1 MNRAERRRAEK
12 AQAKVATYNF
22 TKEQL
27 EQRDLKLQ
35 YELAKSYD
43 KQVQEIKG
51 IMLETAIDC
60 IESALCVV
68 LSDRYSFGK
77 KRLQD
82 VINKLEYHIDCIT
95 SEHVTLQDLKA
106 EKERLLS
113 ENKNIGAVLKNR
125 K

>member
-1 MNRAERRRAEK
+1 MNRAERRRMEK
-12 AQAKVATYNF
+12 TQAKVATYNF

-35 YELAKSYD
+35 YELAKEYD

-51 IMLETAIDC
+51 IMLSTAIDC
-60 IESALCVV
+60 LESSLCIV
-68 LSDRYSFGK
+68 LSDRYGFGK
-77 KRLQD
+77 KRLKD
-82 VINKLEYHIDCIT
+82 VINRLEEQIDCIT
-95 SEHVTLQDLKA
+95 SEHVTLQELKT

-113 ENKNIGAVLKNR
+113 ENKNIKAVLKNR

>member
-1 MNRAERRRAEK
+1 MNRAERRRMEK
-12 AQAKVATYNF
+12 AQTKIATYNF

-51 IMLETAIDC
+51 IMLNTAVDC
-60 IESALCVV
+60 LESALCIV
-68 LSDRYSFGK
+68 LSDRYGFGK

-82 VINKLEYHIDCIT
+82 VINRLEEQIDCVT
-95 SEHVTLQDLKA
+95 TEHVTLQDLKA

>member
-1 MNRAERRRAEK
+1 MNRAERRRLEK
-12 AQAKVATYNF
+12 AQAKVVTYNF

-27 EQRDLKLQ
+27 EQRDLKIQ
-35 YELAKSYD
+35 YELAKEYD
-43 KQVQEIKG
+43 KQVQTIKG
-51 IMLETAIDC
+51 IMLETVIDC
-60 IESALCVV
+60 LESALCIV
-68 LSDRYSFGK
+68 LSDRYYFGK

-82 VINKLEYHIDCIT
+82 VINRLEEHIDCIT
-95 SEHVTLQDLKA
+95 TEHVTLQDLKA

>member
-1 MNRAERRRAEK
+1 MNRAERRRMEK
-12 AQAKVATYNF
+12 AQTKIATYNF

-43 KQVQEIKG
+43 RQVQEIKG
-51 IMLETAIDC
+51 IMLNTAVDC
-60 IESALCVV
+60 LESALCIV
-68 LSDRYSFGK
+68 LSDNYGFGK

-82 VINKLEYHIDCIT
+82 VINKLEDQIDCIT
-95 SEHVTLQDLKA
+95 TEHVTLQDLKA

-113 ENKNIGAVLKNR
+113 ENKNIKAVLKDR

>member
-1 MNRAERRRAEK
+1 MNRAERRRMEK
-12 AQAKVATYNF
+12 TQAKVATYNF

-35 YELAKSYD
+35 YELAKKYD

-51 IMLETAIDC
+51 IMLNTAVDC
-60 IESALCVV
+60 LESALCIV
-68 LSDRYSFGK
+68 LSDNYGFGK

-82 VINKLEYHIDCIT
+82 VINRLEDQIDCIT
-95 SEHVTLQDLKA
+95 TEHVTLQDLKA
-106 EKERLLS
+106 EKERLLK
-113 ENKNIGAVLKNR
+113 ENKNIKAVLKDR

>member
-1 MNRAERRRAEK
+1 MNRAERRRLEK
-12 AQAKVATYNF
+12 AQNKVVTYNF

-35 YELAKSYD
+35 YELAKEYD
-43 KQVQEIKG
+43 KQVQNIKG
-51 IMLETAIDC
+51 IMLSTAIDC
-60 IESALCVV
+60 LEASLCIV
-68 LSDRYSFGK
+68 LSDRYGFGK

-82 VINKLEYHIDCIT
+82 VINCLEGQIDCIT
-95 SEHVTLQDLKA
+95 SEHVTLQDLKT

-113 ENKNIGAVLKNR
+113 ENKNIKAVLKDR

>member
-1 MNRAERRRAEK
+1 MNRAERRRMEK
-12 AQAKVATYNF
+12 TQAKVATYNF

-35 YELAKSYD
+35 YELAKKYD

-51 IMLETAIDC
+51 IMLNTAVDC
-60 IESALCVV
+60 LESALCIV
-68 LSDRYSFGK
+68 LSDNYGFGK

-82 VINKLEYHIDCIT
+82 VINRLEDQIDCIT
-95 SEHVTLQDLKA
+95 TEHVTLQDLKA
-106 EKERLLS
+106 EKERLLR
-113 ENKNIGAVLKNR
+113 ENKSINVILKDR